1 MIFIVTSLHKL
12 LFQLFCIEL
21 ISDCVSEALRIGV
34 LSQLTLGGDRA
45 LSTICITRHFI
56 LGYLP

>member
-34 LSQLTLGGDRA
+34 LSQLTLGVIAR
-45 LSTICITRHFI
+45 
-56 LGYLP
+56 YLLFA